1 MCVLPAFLAR
11 EERGLVRVLADEVS
25 LTRSL
30 YLTVHQDLSELARI
44 RAVIR
49 FIREEVEGAKAVFK
63 FG

>member
-1 MCVLPAFLAR
+1 MAG
-11 EERGLVRVLADEVS
+11 EERGLKRVLPDEVS

-49 FIREEVEGAKAVFK
+49 FIKDEVEAARSLFK
-63 FG
+63 LG